1 MFRFFSEKHWFIW
14 SWLGSFIILSSL
26 WVQVEID
33 VKINEWFGVFY
44 DMIQKALAEPNAVS
58 IEEYFASL
66 FSFITLAGMY
76 IAVYVAISFFTA
88 HFLFRWRTAM
98 VEWYHSVY
106 DKARKIEGASQRV
119 QEDTI
124 KFTRIM
130 EGLGTS
136 LIESIMI
143 LIQFIPILFG
153 LSIGIPIF
161 FFGDWEYGLIVGA
174 LIWTI
179 GGTVFLIVLG
189 LILRQVGVEYD
200 LQKQEAAYRK
210 ILVIAEDDGSVRPK
224 KIDELFDDVR
234 KIHFLSYIRYLYFN
248 IGRIAYLQANVLSA
262 YVFLAPAI
270 VAGAVTLG
278 VMQQIIRAFGRVE
291 GSMQY
296 LLKAWPTIIELA
308 SVYKR
313 LREFESKIKQEE
325 LIDEIEVVITPGSRL
340 VGRKQNYF
348 TKLAYEE
355 LFLLGMWRKGARFRT
370 RLSKQIF
377 KVGDV
382 LLLGV
387 RDPDEEDVSAKINL
401 LGLMPIRSRE
411 ISTLPSRSRF
421 LKALVFFT
429 TSILLAALNI
439 INVLTAF
446 LICVLGFVGI
456 KILKSNL
463 YRHIEWPIVI
473 MLAAM
478 IPIGQA
484 LESTGITAQIASGV
498 VSFAG
503 DLHVFWILM
512 IILIITM
519 LITDV
524 INLSLIH
531 I

>member
-1 MFRFFSEKHWFIW
+1 MFKFFNSRKWFLWAWI
-14 SWLGSFIILSSL
+14 GSFVILSSL
-26 WVQVEID
+26 WVQVVID

-143 LIQFIPILFG
+143 LIQFTPILFG

-161 FFGDWEYGLIVGA
+161 FFGEWEYGLIVGA
-174 LIWTI
+174 LIWTV

-189 LILRQVGVEYD
+189 LILRLVGVEYD

-210 ILVIAEDDGSVRPK
+210 ILVIAEDNETIRPK
-224 KIDELFDDVR
+224 RIDELFDDVR
-234 KIHFLSYIRYLYFN
+234 KIHFLSYLRYLYFN

-270 VAGAVTLG
+270 VAGLVTLG

-313 LREFESKIKQEE
+313 LREFE
-325 LIDEIEVVITPGSRL
+325 D
-340 VGRKQNYF
+340 
-348 TKLAYEE
+348 KL
-355 LFLLGMWRKGARFRT
+355 K
-370 RLSKQIF
+370 SSQ
-377 KVGDV
+377 
-382 LLLGV
+382 
-387 RDPDEEDVSAKINL
+387 EDV
-401 LGLMPIRSRE
+401 
-411 ISTLPSRSRF
+411 T
-421 LKALVFFT
+421 
-429 TSILLAALNI
+429 
-439 INVLTAF
+439 
-446 LICVLGFVGI
+446 
-456 KILKSNL
+456 
-463 YRHIEWPIVI
+463 IE
-473 MLAAM
+473 
-478 IPIGQA
+478 
-484 LESTGITAQIASGV
+484 TK
-498 VSFAG
+498 
-503 DLHVFWILM
+503 
-512 IILIITM
+512 
-519 LITDV
+519 
-524 INLSLIH
+524 
-531 I
+531 

>member
-1 MFRFFSEKHWFIW
+1 MFRFFTEKSWFYW
-14 SWLGSFIILSSL
+14 SWIGSFIILSSL

-66 FSFITLAGMY
+66 FSFITLAAMY

-88 HFLFRWRTAM
+88 HYLFRWRTSM

-153 LSIGIPIF
+153 LSVGIPIF
-161 FFGDWEYGLIVGA
+161 FFGEWEYGLIVGA

-189 LILRQVGVEYD
+189 LILRLVGIEYD

-210 ILVIAEDDGSVRPK
+210 ILVIAEDDGNVRPK
-224 KIDELFDDVR
+224 TIDELFDDVR
-234 KIHFLSYIRYLYFN
+234 KIHFLSYLRYLYFN

-270 VAGAVTLG
+270 VAGVVTLG

-313 LREFESKIKQEE
+313 LREFESKINQED
-325 LIDEIEVVITPGSRL
+325 LVDE
-340 VGRKQNYF
+340 
-348 TKLAYEE
+348 
-355 LFLLGMWRKGARFRT
+355 
-370 RLSKQIF
+370 
-377 KVGDV
+377 
-382 LLLGV
+382 
-387 RDPDEEDVSAKINL
+387 KI
-401 LGLMPIRSRE
+401 
-411 ISTLPSRSRF
+411 
-421 LKALVFFT
+421 
-429 TSILLAALNI
+429 
-439 INVLTAF
+439 
-446 LICVLGFVGI
+446 
-456 KILKSNL
+456 
-463 YRHIEWPIVI
+463 
-473 MLAAM
+473 
-478 IPIGQA
+478 
-484 LESTGITAQIASGV
+484 
-498 VSFAG
+498 
-503 DLHVFWILM
+503 
-512 IILIITM
+512 
-519 LITDV
+519 
-524 INLSLIH
+524 
-531 I
+531 

>member
-1 MFRFFSEKHWFIW
+1 MFKFFNSRKWFLWAWI
-14 SWLGSFIILSSL
+14 GSFIILSSL
-26 WVQVEID
+26 WVQVVID

-44 DMIQKALAEPNAVS
+44 DMIQKALAEPNAVT

-143 LIQFIPILFG
+143 LIQFTPILFG

-161 FFGDWEYGLIVGA
+161 FFGEWEYGLIVGA

-189 LILRQVGVEYD
+189 LILRLVGVEYD

-210 ILVIAEDDGSVRPK
+210 ILVIAEDNETIRPK
-224 KIDELFDDVR
+224 RIDELFDDVR
-234 KIHFLSYIRYLYFN
+234 KIHFLSYLRYLYFN

-270 VAGAVTLG
+270 VAGVVTLG

-313 LREFESKIKQEE
+313 LREFE
-325 LIDEIEVVITPGSRL
+325 D
-340 VGRKQNYF
+340 
-348 TKLAYEE
+348 KL
-355 LFLLGMWRKGARFRT
+355 K
-370 RLSKQIF
+370 SSQ
-377 KVGDV
+377 
-382 LLLGV
+382 
-387 RDPDEEDVSAKINL
+387 EDV
-401 LGLMPIRSRE
+401 
-411 ISTLPSRSRF
+411 T
-421 LKALVFFT
+421 
-429 TSILLAALNI
+429 
-439 INVLTAF
+439 
-446 LICVLGFVGI
+446 
-456 KILKSNL
+456 
-463 YRHIEWPIVI
+463 IE
-473 MLAAM
+473 
-478 IPIGQA
+478 
-484 LESTGITAQIASGV
+484 SK
-498 VSFAG
+498 
-503 DLHVFWILM
+503 
-512 IILIITM
+512 
-519 LITDV
+519 
-524 INLSLIH
+524 
-531 I
+531 

>member
-1 MFRFFSEKHWFIW
+1 MFRFFTNKNWFYW
-14 SWLGSFIILSSL
+14 SWVGSFIILSSL

-66 FSFITLAGMY
+66 FSFITLAAMY

-88 HFLFRWRTAM
+88 HYLFRWRTSM

-153 LSIGIPIF
+153 LSVGIPIF
-161 FFGDWEYGLIVGA
+161 FFGEWEYGLIVGA

-179 GGTVFLIVLG
+179 GGNVFLIVLG
-189 LILRQVGVEYD
+189 FILRLVGIEYD

-210 ILVIAEDDGSVRPK
+210 ILVIAEDDGNVRPK
-224 KIDELFDDVR
+224 TIDELFDDVR
-234 KIHFLSYIRYLYFN
+234 KIHFLSYLRYLYFN

-270 VAGAVTLG
+270 VAGVVTLG

-313 LREFESKIKQEE
+313 LREFESKINQED
-325 LIDEIEVVITPGSRL
+325 LVDE
-340 VGRKQNYF
+340 
-348 TKLAYEE
+348 
-355 LFLLGMWRKGARFRT
+355 
-370 RLSKQIF
+370 
-377 KVGDV
+377 
-382 LLLGV
+382 
-387 RDPDEEDVSAKINL
+387 KI
-401 LGLMPIRSRE
+401 
-411 ISTLPSRSRF
+411 
-421 LKALVFFT
+421 
-429 TSILLAALNI
+429 
-439 INVLTAF
+439 
-446 LICVLGFVGI
+446 
-456 KILKSNL
+456 
-463 YRHIEWPIVI
+463 
-473 MLAAM
+473 
-478 IPIGQA
+478 
-484 LESTGITAQIASGV
+484 
-498 VSFAG
+498 
-503 DLHVFWILM
+503 
-512 IILIITM
+512 
-519 LITDV
+519 
-524 INLSLIH
+524 
-531 I
+531 